1 MQTLTRR
8 QGIAAYEFKRLHT
21 QGIGGYGE
29 QNAVERLSRPSGAEE
44 L

>member
-1 MQTLTRR
+1 METLTRR
-8 QGIAAYEFKRLHT
+8 QGIAAYELKRLHT
-21 QGIGGYGE
+21 QGICSDGE